1 MKVVETDKQLLKE
14 FQLSWA
20 QHKYWVMSRSQQ
32 SYNEIRSLAKG
43 NLWNQEKHDIYNDLL
58 KKLKTKMYTNQ
69 TLRNA
74 YQHIWGY
81 FKKEATT
88 EEIRAYTELIN
99 ASVLERNRLENFLK
113 ELAIKYEKNY
123 LLNMRWPLY

>member
-1 MKVVETDKQLLKE
+1 MVEINKQLLKE

-32 SYNEIRSLAKG
+32 AYNENRNMAKG
-43 NLWNQEKHDIYNDLL
+43 NDWNQEKHEKYRTLL
-58 KKLKTKMYTNQ
+58 KDLETIEPTEK

-88 EEIRAYTELIN
+88 KEISTYTELIKV
-99 ASVLERNRLENFLK
+99 STLEKNELEVFLK

-123 LLNMRWPLY
+123 LLNMRWPLS